1 MCALAYSLFVLTGQE
16 IDLAL
21 LTLLFC
27 IHMTTLS
34 RVSGLR
40 LLIPFEFP
48 AQQFPAIGKA
58 TTVTPFIHSRKGR
71 PRTLCV
77 LGVAA
82 ALALGVVA
90 PAAATPARHA
100 AGLASAFDNV
110 AISPSS
116 TPGAANIDGTGHS
129 FTQEDLDSAGWQ
141 PGISV
146 TVDNARFTV
155 PNVPAGQ
162 PDNVLA
168 NGQQIGVNG
177 SGSALSFLVTST
189 NGPAGGTGTITY
201 ADGTTQSYTLSA
213 PDWVSGPTD
222 TMTLLLPHWNT
233 PSGPGA
239 VGTKFYSVSVPLK
252 AGTALRSVTLP
263 MVGTT
268 LGSPLLHVF
277 ALAVRPASGPWV
289 GTWSAALD
297 DGIVP
302 GPWTNR
308 TLRMVEHTS
317 VGGGQ
322 VRIRLDN
329 DFVNAPLTVG
339 HVTIAVQKSTSVATS
354 APATLTFGGRRQ
366 VTLPGGGQAI
376 SDPLPFALPADTNL
390 LVSVWFPGTVQLAAE
405 HSLGMQDMYSSA
417 DNAGDR
423 TSDVNNFPVSNDF
436 GFWTVLS
443 GIDVVPA
450 HPVGTVVAFGDSIT
464 DGYGSDVNGN
474 DRWPNDLARR
484 LLARQGTAPLGVV
497 DEGISANMVVNDHFT
512 GVYGTGNG
520 GISGVS
526 RLDRDMISQSGA
538 RSVLVLEGI
547 NDVKAGT
554 SADQVIAGLKQ
565 FAATAH
571 AYGLKIV
578 VATITPFKG
587 WSEYTPQA
595 EAWRESVNNFI
606 RDNGGIFDATVDFDA
621 VIRDPGDPVAMQAQY
636 DSGDHLHPN
645 AAGYRAMANAV
656 DLATLS

>member
-1 MCALAYSLFVLTGQE
+1 MTPSIGSRTARKYRYGGVVLA
-16 IDLAL
+16 I
-21 LTLLFC
+21 
-27 IHMTTLS
+27 
-34 RVSGLR
+34 
-40 LLIPFEFP
+40 
-48 AQQFPAIGKA
+48 
-58 TTVTPFIHSRKGR
+58 
-71 PRTLCV
+71 
-77 LGVAA
+77 AA
-82 ALALGVVA
+82 ALSVGGSAT
-90 PAAATPARHA
+90 AAPARHA
-100 AGLASAFDNV
+100 AGLAAAFDNV
-110 AISPSS
+110 AISPAAD
-116 TPGAANIDGTGHS
+116 PGAADIDGTGHS
-129 FTQEDLDSAGWQ
+129 FTAEDLDAAGWE
-141 PGISV
+141 PGNAV
-146 TVDNARFTV
+146 TVDNARFTL
-155 PNVPAGQ
+155 PNVAPGQ

-168 NGQQIGVNG
+168 DGQQIGING

-189 NGPAGGTGTITY
+189 NGPASGSGTITY
-201 ADGTTQSYTLSA
+201 ADGSTQSYTLST
-213 PDWVSGPTD
+213 PDWVGGPTD

-239 VGTKFYSVSVPLK
+239 VGTKFYTLSVPLK
-252 AGTALRSVTLP
+252 VGAPVKSVTLP
-263 MVGTT
+263 AIGTT

-277 ALAVRPASGPWV
+277 SLAIRPSSGPWA

-317 VGGGQ
+317 IGGGQ

-329 DFVNAPLTVG
+329 DFINTPLTVG
-339 HVTIAVQKSTSVATS
+339 HVTIAVQKSASVADR
-354 APATLTFGGRRQ
+354 APVTLTFGGHRQ
-366 VTLPGGGQAI
+366 VTMPGGGQAT
-376 SDPLPFALPADTNL
+376 SDPLPFAVPSDTNL
-390 LVSVWFPGTVQLAAE
+390 LVSIWFPGTVQLAAE

-417 DNAGDR
+417 DNAGDQ
-423 TSDVNNFPVSNDF
+423 TADTANFPVSNGF

-450 HPVGTVVAFGDSIT
+450 RPVGTVVAFGDSIT
-464 DGYGSDVNGN
+464 DGVGSNVDQNN
-474 DRWPNDLARR
+474 RWPNDLARR
-484 LLARQGTAPLGVV
+484 LLAQQGTAPLGVV
-497 DEGISANMVVNDHFT
+497 DEGISANMVVKDHFT

-554 SADQVIAGLKQ
+554 SADQVIAGLTQ

-606 RDNGGIFDATVDFDA
+606 RANGGIFDATVDFDA

-645 AAGYRAMANAV
+645 AAGYQAMANAI
-656 DLATLS
+656 DLASLY

>member
-1 MCALAYSLFVLTGQE
+1 
-16 IDLAL
+16 
-21 LTLLFC
+21 
-27 IHMTTLS
+27 
-34 RVSGLR
+34 
-40 LLIPFEFP
+40 
-48 AQQFPAIGKA
+48 
-58 TTVTPFIHSRKGR
+58 VTPFVGLRSGA
-71 PRTLCV
+71 LCA
-77 LGVAA
+77 LGAA
-82 ALALGVVA
+82 IGLALAVVPASAA
-90 PAAATPARHA
+90 PAAHA
-100 AGLASAFDNV
+100 AGLAAAFDNV

-129 FTQEDLDSAGWQ
+129 FTAEDLDAAGWE
-141 PGISV
+141 PGNAV
-146 TVDNARFTV
+146 TVDGARFTL

-168 NGQQIGVNG
+168 DGQQIAVNG
-177 SGSALSFLVTST
+177 SGSALSFLITST
-189 NGPAGGTGTITY
+189 NGPASGSGTITY
-201 ADGTTQSYTLSA
+201 ADGSTQSYALSA
-213 PDWVSGPTD
+213 PDWVGGPTD
-222 TMTLLLPHWNT
+222 TMTLLLPRWNT
-233 PSGPGA
+233 PGGPGA
-239 VGTKFYSVSVPLK
+239 VGTKFYTVSVPLK
-252 AGTALRSVTLP
+252 AGAGLKSVTLP
-263 MVGTT
+263 TVGTT

-329 DFVNAPLTVG
+329 DFINTPLTVG
-339 HVTIAVQKSTSVATS
+339 HVTIAVQKSASVA
-354 APATLTFGGRRQ
+354 AKPPVTLTFGGRRQ
-366 VTLPGGGQAI
+366 VTMPGGGQAI
-376 SDPLPFALPADTNL
+376 SDPLPFAVPADTNL
-390 LVSVWFPGTVQLAAE
+390 LVSVWFPGTVQLAAQ
-405 HSLGMQDMYSSA
+405 HSLGMQTMYSSA

-423 TSDVNNFPVSNDF
+423 TADTSNFPVSNNF

-450 HPVGTVVAFGDSIT
+450 RPAGTVVAFGDSIT
-464 DGYGSDVNGN
+464 DGVGSDVNGN

-484 LLARQGTAPLGVV
+484 LLAQSGTAPLGVV

-526 RLDRDMISQSGA
+526 RLDRDLISQSGA

-565 FAATAH
+565 YAATAH

-587 WSEYTPQA
+587 WSEYTAQA

-606 RDNGGIFDATVDFDA
+606 RDNGGTFDATVDFDA

-656 DLATLS
+656 DLATL

>member
-1 MCALAYSLFVLTGQE
+1 MF
-16 IDLAL
+16 
-21 LTLLFC
+21 
-27 IHMTTLS
+27 
-34 RVSGLR
+34 
-40 LLIPFEFP
+40 
-48 AQQFPAIGKA
+48 A
-58 TTVTPFIHSRKGR
+58 T
-71 PRTLCV
+71 
-77 LGVAA
+77 AA
-82 ALALGVVA
+82 ALVAGIVAA
-90 PAAATPARHA
+90 PADAAPVNHAATLA
-100 AGLASAFDNV
+100 AAFDNV

-129 FTQEDLDSAGWQ
+129 LTAEDLDAAGWE
-141 PGISV
+141 PGNAV
-146 TVDNARFTV
+146 TVDGARFAL
-155 PNVPAGQ
+155 PNVAAGQ

-168 NGQQIGVNG
+168 DGQQIGLSE

-189 NGPAGGTGTITY
+189 NGPAGGSGTITY
-201 ADGTTQSYTLSA
+201 ADGSTQGYALSA
-213 PDWVSGPTD
+213 PDWVGGPTD
-222 TMTLLLPHWNT
+222 TMTLLLPRWNT
-233 PSGPGA
+233 PGGPGA
-239 VGTKFYSVSVPLK
+239 VGTKLYTVSMPLK
-252 AGTALRSVTLP
+252 AGVPVRSVTLP
-263 MVGTT
+263 TIGTT

-277 ALAVRPASGPWV
+277 ALAVRPSSGAWT

-317 VGGGQ
+317 IGGGQ

-339 HVTIAVQKSTSVATS
+339 HVTIAVQRSTSVAAK

-376 SDPLPFALPADTNL
+376 SDPLPFTVPADANL

-417 DNAGDR
+417 DNAGDQ
-423 TSDVNNFPVSNDF
+423 TGDVSDFPVSNDF

-450 HPVGTVVAFGDSIT
+450 HKDGTAVGTVVAFGDSIT
-464 DGYGSDVNGN
+464 DGVGSDVNGN

-484 LLARQGTAPLGVV
+484 LLAQQNTAPLGVV

-512 GVYGTGNG
+512 GVYGTGTG
-520 GISGVS
+520 GISGVA
-526 RLDRDMISQSGA
+526 RLDRDLVSQSGA

-554 SADQVIAGLKQ
+554 SADQVIAGLRQ
-565 FAATAH
+565 YAATAH

-587 WSEYTPQA
+587 WPEYTAQA

-606 RDNGGIFDATVDFDA
+606 LANGGIFDATVDFDA
-621 VIRDPGDPVAMQAQY
+621 VIRDPGDPTAMQARY

-645 AAGYRAMANAV
+645 AAGYRAMADAV
-656 DLATLS
+656 DLATLY